1 MDGEMMV
8 LPSHPSMPRC
18 NAPISISYNK
28 QQVMVIS
35 NRSQMPVTAAVKPLA
50 VKLLA
55 ALCATLPLI
64 SGNIAQAETSTAPAI
79 AQRIPTGSVNFTP
92 PRGDAP
98 RETRGAASRGGSC
111 QTSDSKCF
119 ALLMPLQAAGRTLS
133 ERPTFMAYIP
143 ADTAP
148 EAMFTLE
155 DEAGNVRYRTRVAV
169 PTQGGVIQVKLPD
182 TAPALE
188 LDKTYKW
195 GIVLR
200 VGGQIRADSPNI
212 SSYIKRVAPAASLP
226 AHLSTPSLEQA
237 AFFGENGLWYDTLA
251 TLAELRK
258 QQPQDQTVLASWN
271 KVLEAAE
278 LSAIASEPLVN

>member
-1 MDGEMMV
+1 MV
-8 LPSHPSMPRC
+8 T
-18 NAPISISYNK
+18 
-28 QQVMVIS
+28 S
-35 NRSQMPVTAAVKPLA
+35 NRSQLPITAA

-55 ALCATLPLI
+55 GLCATLPLI
-64 SGNIAQAETSTAPAI
+64 SANIAQAETSIPSIIVNSSSAI
-79 AQRIPTGSVNFTP
+79 AQPIPTGGVNFTP

-98 RETRGAASRGGSC
+98 RETRGAASRGSSC
-111 QTSDSKCF
+111 QTGDAKCF

-143 ADTAP
+143 ADIAP

-155 DEAGNVRYRTRVAV
+155 DEAGNVRYRTRVAI

-195 GIVLR
+195 GMVLR

-212 SSYIKRVAPAASLP
+212 SSYIKRVAPAESLP
-226 AHLSTPSLEQA
+226 VHLSTPSLEQA
-237 AFFGENGLWYDTLA
+237 AFFGANGLWYDTLA
-251 TLAELRK
+251 TLAELRQ
-258 QQPQDQTVLASWN
+258 QQPQNQTVLASWS